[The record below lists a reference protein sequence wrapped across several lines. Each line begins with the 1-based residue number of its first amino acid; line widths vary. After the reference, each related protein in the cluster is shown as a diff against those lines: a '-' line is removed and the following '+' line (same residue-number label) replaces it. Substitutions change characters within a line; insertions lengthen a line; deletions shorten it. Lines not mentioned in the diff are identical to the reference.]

1 MARARKRSRKAAEA
15 AAWFAEGDLEAGEPA
30 EPAEDRGDVEGRPED
45 VAEPSV
51 EPACKQPK
59 KAKVRR
65 SRVLDLDAPQ
75 PSDAHMPPAALGYLH
90 APPLY
95 AAPCSPRFV
104 TCELNFNALC

>member
-15 AAWFAEGDLEAGEPA
+15 VAWFAEGDIEAGEPA
-30 EPAEDRGDVEGRPED
+30 ESTEGRGDVEGRPED
-45 VAEPSV
+45 ATEPSV
-51 EPACKQPK
+51 DSAPKQQK

-65 SRVLDLDAPQ
+65 SHVLDLDAPQ

-95 AAPCSPRFV
+95 AAPCSHTPR
-104 TCELNFNALC
+104 CCRR